1 MRNQWTACPQVT
13 AFVERRDGE
22 RRREDKAR
30 WKMGFAEG
38 LTIGLGLFVAGVIFG
53 MFGR

>member
-22 RRREDKAR
+22 RRREDAVR
-30 WKMGFAEG
+30 WNLGFAEG
-38 LTIGLGLFVAGVIFG
+38 LTIGLGLFMCGLVLGLL
-53 MFGR
+53 